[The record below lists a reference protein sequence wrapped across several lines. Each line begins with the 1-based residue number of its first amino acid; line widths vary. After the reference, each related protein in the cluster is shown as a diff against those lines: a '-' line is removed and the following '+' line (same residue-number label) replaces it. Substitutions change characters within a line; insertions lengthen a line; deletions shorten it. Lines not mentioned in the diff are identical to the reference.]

1 MNGIYC
7 IDDDPNITNIL
18 YFQLTSLLNGKSFC
32 VEIINDPQSALQ
44 MLDGH
49 VREGI
54 NPTLLIVDFQMP
66 DIRGDELVRTIK
78 ERYPNIK
85 VIMLSGNSSAILV
98 SDLEEDGL
106 LDFYIA
112 KPWNK
117 DELLEK
123 VNLCLP
129 LNLKF
134 LLWNIH

>member
-1 MNGIYC
+1 
-7 IDDDPNITNIL
+7 
-18 YFQLTSLLNGKSFC
+18 

-134 LLWNIH
+134 LL

>member
-134 LLWNIH
+134 LL